1 MRLTTLLMRIEKHG
15 ARLALE
21 GTQVAVDGMEKLPE
35 ELIRAARQNKALLS
49 HYLQLTTSATVLGRF
64 IDTDPAN
71 GSRLPEFEELHDQ
84 IIALEKTVIETPQEV
99 RK

>member
-1 MRLTTLLMRIEKHG
+1 MLTCLLLDLEKYG
-15 ARLALE
+15 ARLALD
-21 GTQVAVDGMEKLPE
+21 DGHVVIDGADKLPAGM
-35 ELIRAARQNKALLS
+35 LGIARTNKALLS
-49 HYLQLTTSATVLGRF
+49 HYLQLTTSATILGRF

-71 GSRLPEFEELHDQ
+71 GERLPEFEDLHRQ